1 MWSTKALHCFP
12 EEFQCSFA
20 ITTLGDI
27 AFKHLAFVIH
37 CPPEIV
43 GFTVDFYEH
52 LVQMP
57 LPIRMSAKVLNP
69 FSSNL
74 RRKHRPKSV
83 PPEANSFVAN
93 IDTALVQQVFH
104 ISKRK
109 WITHI
114 HHNRQADDLRA
125 RLEVLEWVA
134 FYHPATLICRSARL
148 NQFSSDSAPGSAA
161 EQ

>member
-1 MWSTKALHCFP
+1 
-12 EEFQCSFA
+12 
-20 ITTLGDI
+20 
-27 AFKHLAFVIH
+27 
-37 CPPEIV
+37 
-43 GFTVDFYEH
+43 
-52 LVQMP
+52 MP

-83 PPEANSFVAN
+83 PPEANSLVAN
-93 IDTALVQQVFH
+93 IDTALVQQVFQ

-114 HHNRQADDLRA
+114 HHHRQADDFGR
-125 RLEVLEWVA
+125 RLEILEWVA

-148 NQFSSDSAPGSAA
+148 NQFSSDSARKADLVHPRQKGLLLELLSEKKAILKLDWLQRCTFKQSSGFSYLMLHMLA
-161 EQ
+161 EKGHAFGVA